1 VRRGVVVLG
10 GFYAGY
16 EVATSVD
23 ILGRDSSGAVGNT
36 FNILPPVSCGPIHAS
51 VAVVIDESESDRGQ
65 VLLIGGWDQGGP

>member
-1 VRRGVVVLG
+1 M
-10 GFYAGY
+10 
-16 EVATSVD
+16 D
-23 ILGRDSSGAVGNT
+23 ILERDSSGAVGNT